1 MRYVVEETGLNS
13 FRLIKKVL
21 DELYCRLPSKE
32 KDILIQNRLENLR
45 YEYKGLDVG
54 AVPSYN
60 DFFKNFAYVYCYV
73 AAHANIVYELLN
85 LKNSQEL
92 ADAFD
97 GNILKL
103 SCLGGG
109 PGSDIVGILKYVES
123 KNKLATLNF
132 CVYDR
137 EVRWRD
143 SLSSV
148 CNHLTSFSIFPT
160 FRMLDVTD
168 VGTWMKHS
176 ELLDSDLF
184 TMSYFMSE
192 VYSRHNDANTFFKYL
207 FEQAKLGSFFF
218 FVDNILI
225 PTHKWFD
232 DLVKEHNHS
241 RKQGRIRLINTS
253 DWCQSQQYSF
263 QMESNEYKEDL
274 SPYYGRYSD
283 RFGRASCPKLKADV
297 VFRVCRKE

>member
-1 MRYVVEETGLNS
+1 MLT
-13 FRLIKKVL
+13 
-21 DELYCRLPSKE
+21 LPLVWK
-32 KDILIQNRLENLR
+32 IGFTP
-45 YEYKGLDVG
+45 EYKELDVG
-54 AVPSYN
+54 KAPSYS
-60 DFFKNFAYVYCYV
+60 DLFTNFAYIYCYV

-92 ADAFD
+92 ARAFD
-97 GNILKL
+97 GNIMRL

-109 PGSDIVGILKYVES
+109 PGSDIIGMLKYTES
-123 KNKLATLNF
+123 KNKLATLKF

-143 SLSSV
+143 SLSSA
-148 CNHLTSFSIFPT
+148 CNHLTSFPILPT
-160 FRMLDVTD
+160 FKILDVTN
-168 VGTWMKHS
+168 VETWTKYP

-192 VYSRHNDANTFFKYL
+192 IYSRHNEANTFFKIL

-232 DLVKEHNHS
+232 DLVEEHN
-241 RKQGRIRLINTS
+241 
-253 DWCQSQQYSF
+253 QSGTTPLTG
-263 QMESNEYKEDL
+263 EIGGE
-274 SPYYGRYSD
+274 
-283 RFGRASCPKLKADV
+283 A
-297 VFRVCRKE
+297 